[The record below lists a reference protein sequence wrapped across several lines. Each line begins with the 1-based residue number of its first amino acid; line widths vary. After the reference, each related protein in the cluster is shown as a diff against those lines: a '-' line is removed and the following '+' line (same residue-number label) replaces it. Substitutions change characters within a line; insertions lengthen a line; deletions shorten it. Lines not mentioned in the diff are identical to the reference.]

1 MKKYLKHIIFA
12 VMLIS
17 LSFNPQ
23 KAGSMPAPDEPSP
36 EIVATEEVVTK
47 KEGKEH
53 YLELISKYANEYN
66 VSASLMEKVI
76 RCENTEFDPLLQ
88 SKIRYTEEQ
97 IARNPTWG
105 VPGERERSWGLVMLH
120 IPACN
125 KWDGKCITI
134 EQAKD
139 PDFSINYLAHEIANN
154 RAWKWTCYKKIINK

>member
-17 LSFNPQ
+17 LSFNLQ

-36 EIVATEEVVTK
+36 EIVATGEVVTK
-47 KEGKEH
+47 KEGKEY

-105 VPGERERSWGLVMLH
+105 VIGEQEKSFGLSQIH

-125 KWDGKCITI
+125 RWEGKCITKA
-134 EQAKD
+134 QATN
-139 PDFSINYLAHEIANN
+139 PDFSIKFMAYKLSKNQGSM
-154 RAWKWTCYKKIINK
+154 WSCYKKLAR